1 MSRSLVE
8 GALEKALGRPVK
20 LVEDSDPQAFQAAPR
35 SIAEVEASDRAT
47 RERLVEQKVREHPA
61 TRAILRHLG
70 GAIEHIQV
78 LEPLEERLAG
88 ASGAPI
94 EELAEPTEE

>member
-8 GALEKALGRPVK
+8 GALEKALGRPIK
-20 LVEDSDPQAFQAAPR
+20 LVEDSDPHAFQAAPR

-78 LEPLEERLAG
+78 LEPLEEPLAG

-94 EELAEPTEE
+94 EEVAEPTEE